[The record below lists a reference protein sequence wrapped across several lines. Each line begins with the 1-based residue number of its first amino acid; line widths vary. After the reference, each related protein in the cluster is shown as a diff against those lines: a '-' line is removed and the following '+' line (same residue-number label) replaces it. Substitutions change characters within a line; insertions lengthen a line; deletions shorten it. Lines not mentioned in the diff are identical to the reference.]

1 MRTCWLTVVFI
12 SRRSILSSTT
22 ECSFAN
28 QDESSEM
35 SRPWYSRRQP
45 EVRVRVR
52 VRVRT
57 RVLASVVRVRERV
70 RLEAHLRVGVAV
82 ALPQQL
88 PLCGRGLK
96 HQRIGAPLPPLL
108 RQLLTLVE
116 VEERQPRDQ
125 HPRQRRARSLLT
137 VEQAF
142 RQLGDFHLRP
152 VCVRCR
158 GWGTAEEEGGAW
170 CNVSLW

>member
-1 MRTCWLTVVFI
+1 MRWVLSLSATTRVARTAASCSAAFCSRPAMRTCWLTVVFI

-88 PLCGRGLK
+88 PLCG
-96 HQRIGAPLPPLL
+96 
-108 RQLLTLVE
+108 
-116 VEERQPRDQ
+116 
-125 HPRQRRARSLLT
+125 
-137 VEQAF
+137 
-142 RQLGDFHLRP
+142 
-152 VCVRCR
+152 
-158 GWGTAEEEGGAW
+158 
-170 CNVSLW
+170 